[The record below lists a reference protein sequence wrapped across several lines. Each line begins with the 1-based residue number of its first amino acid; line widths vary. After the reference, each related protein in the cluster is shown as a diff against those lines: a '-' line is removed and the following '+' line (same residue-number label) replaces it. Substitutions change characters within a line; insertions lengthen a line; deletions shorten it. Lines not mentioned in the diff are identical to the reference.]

1 MVGLQIVIPFFKKL
15 QLILG
20 ILLHVADGVC
30 LRSSRFL
37 SFMKI
42 NNNVMIF
49 QLKHCSELCRITVPA
64 EERVSELLIQS
75 PVIFTFQWNEIFL
88 GLRTPIVYCFPF
100 QLTQILVGLSNL
112 LKYFGTVS

>member
-1 MVGLQIVIPFFKKL
+1 MVGLQIVIPFKKL

-37 SFMKI
+37 SFVKI
-42 NNNVMIF
+42 NNNAMIF

-88 GLRTPIVYCFPF
+88 GLSRPVELLFSF
-100 QLTQILVGLSNL
+100 SVDSDFGGLS
-112 LKYFGTVS
+112 